1 MLPFEHAEPLQCHDA
16 RAPYLWMAGLFYE
29 IPLYMQHRVDTL
41 VAVIHVGMDI
51 EGVKFVR

>member
-29 IPLYMQHRVDTL
+29 IPLYMQYRVDTL

-51 EGVKFVR
+51 EGVNL